1 MDSFE
6 KLYNKAL
13 RFLSFRPRSEK
24 EIRDYLQKKNS
35 DPQTAQKIID
45 KLKEYNFINDKE
57 FARLWFESRI
67 KLKPRAI
74 RVIKLELKQKGIEDE
89 LIDEIFDNTKTDDKE
104 LALVLAEKRFKRYA
118 KEEPQKAKE
127 KMYRFLISKGFNY
140 DTIKD
145 VVDHVLGK

>member
-45 KLKEYNFINDKE
+45 KLKEYNFINDNE

-67 KLKPRAI
+67 KLKPRAK
-74 RVIKLELKQKGIEDE
+74 RVIKMELKQKGISEE
-89 LIDEIFDNTKTDDKE
+89 LIDEVFENTNSDDKE
-104 LALVLAEKRFKRYA
+104 LALILAEKRVKRYV